1 MKAALLLVVVA
12 IIVSGKD
19 HFGARTFG
27 NHDAHRS
34 DHRTIV
40 VPGGVGQ
47 HHQHRDSRGQ
57 QVKPG
62 AAVTGPSHAVMVQ
75 TVLVGQIINFP
86 VIQTAPQPV
95 VASTA
100 DVSNRV
106 SYAQKQLMGNP
117 TSGLSTIFSSVVN
130 PVAALLRD
138 ALIWLNRTSL
148 SSVSTQQHTKVCKH
162 AGHTHG
168 RGNGSRR
175 GVRGNHGGIGVH
187 HGVGQASSVGGVPVL
202 VIKNQAAF
210 PEPSIAATLP
220 NSFSLSP
227 IGGQFFLRNAATVSD
242 SQFFSFPVPGSFLL
256 GDFLAGWRSWR
267 SGPNS
272 G

>member
-19 HFGARTFG
+19 HFGARTSG

-34 DHRTIV
+34 DHRTLV
-40 VPGGVGQ
+40 VPGGMGRR
-47 HHQHRDSRGQ
+47 QHRDSRGQ
-57 QVKPG
+57 QVKSG
-62 AAVTGPSHAVMVQ
+62 AAVTGPSRAVMVQ

-86 VIQTAPQPV
+86 VIQTAPQPA

-106 SYAQKQLMGNP
+106 SYAQQQVMGNL
-117 TSGLSTIFSSVVN
+117 TSDLSTLFSSVVK

-138 ALIWLNRTSL
+138 ASLWLHRTSL
-148 SSVSTQQHTKVCKH
+148 SNVSTHQHTKVCKH
-162 AGHTHG
+162 AGHIHG
-168 RGNGSRR
+168 RGNDSRR
-175 GVRGNHGGIGVH
+175 GARRSHGGIGVR
-187 HGVGQASSVGGVPVL
+187 HGVGQASSVSGIPVL
-202 VIKNQAAF
+202 IIKNQAAF

-227 IGGQFFLRNAATVSD
+227 IGGQFFLRNAATVSG

>member
-19 HFGARTFG
+19 HFGARTSG
-27 NHDAHRS
+27 NPDAHRS
-34 DHRTIV
+34 NNQTLV
-40 VPGGVGQ
+40 GPGGLGQ
-47 HHQHRDSRGQ
+47 HLDSRGQ
-57 QVKPG
+57 QVKPA
-62 AAVTGPSHAVMVQ
+62 AAVTGPSRAVMVQ
-75 TVLVGQIINFP
+75 TVLVGQLINFP
-86 VIQTAPQPV
+86 VIQTAPQPA

-106 SYAQKQLMGNP
+106 SFAEKRLMGNL
-117 TSGLSTIFSSVVN
+117 TSSLSTIFSSVVK
-130 PVAALLRD
+130 PVAVLLRNTSR
-138 ALIWLNRTSL
+138 WLNRASL
-148 SSVSTQQHTKVCKH
+148 SSVSTHQRTKVCKH
-162 AGHTHG
+162 AGHTHS
-168 RGNGSRR
+168 RSNGSR
-175 GVRGNHGGIGVH
+175 GGICGSHGGIGVR
-187 HGVGQASSVGGVPVL
+187 HGVGQATSVGGIPVL

-227 IGGQFFLRNAATVSD
+227 IGGQFFLRNTATVSD
-242 SQFFSFPVPGSFLL
+242 SQFFSFPVPGSFL